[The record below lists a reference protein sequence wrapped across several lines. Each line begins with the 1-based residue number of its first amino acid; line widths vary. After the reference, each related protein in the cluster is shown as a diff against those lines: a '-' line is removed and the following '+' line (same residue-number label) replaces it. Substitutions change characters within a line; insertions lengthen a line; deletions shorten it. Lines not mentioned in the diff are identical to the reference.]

1 MMPDGE
7 AIPRGRP
14 RQHRQERR
22 GLKSTD
28 TGMRLLSLLA
38 AAEGPLSLTELAAGA
53 GVGASTAHRHL
64 AGFVDAG
71 LVKHERSGGDYDL
84 GPLALKIGLAALS
97 RLDIVAIAEPRLLSL
112 AVRTK
117 STALLS
123 VWADRGP
130 TIVRWQRAPMPFVTS
145 LGLGSTLPATRSAT
159 GLVFLSF
166 LPTSVTAGAVAREGE
181 HLVDAES
188 IGRCRASRLAWV
200 DGTVIPGLSAIA
212 SPILDLQ
219 GEAAAA
225 ITLTSPDPAL
235 TLEEHGARSFLR
247 ETTAELSAALGH
259 RAKGW

>member
-7 AIPRGRP
+7 TIPRGRP
-14 RQHRQERR
+14 RQHRHERR

-28 TGMRLLSLLA
+28 TGMRLLNLLA
-38 AAEGPLSLTELAAGA
+38 AADGPMSLTELAS
-53 GVGASTAHRHL
+53 GVGVGVSTAHRHL

-71 LVKHERSGGDYDL
+71 LVRHEHSGGAYDL

-97 RLDIVAIAEPRLLSL
+97 RLDVIAIAEPRLLTL
-112 AVRTK
+112 AVSTK
-117 STALLS
+117 LTALLS

-159 GLVFLSF
+159 GLVFLAF
-166 LPTSVTAGAVAREGE
+166 LPTSVTAGIVAREGE
-181 HLVDAES
+181 HPVDPEVMAK
-188 IGRCRASRLAWV
+188 CRADRLIAA
-200 DGTVIPGLSAIA
+200 DGTVIPGLRAIA

-225 ITLTSPDPAL
+225 ITLIGADPAL
-235 TLEEHGARSFLR
+235 TGAEHNAGSILR
-247 ETTAELSAALGH
+247 DTTAELSAALGH

>member
-1 MMPDGE
+1 MPDGGT
-7 AIPRGRP
+7 IRRGRP
-14 RQHRQERR
+14 RRHAQERR

-28 TGMRLLSLLA
+28 TGMRLLGLLA
-38 AAEGPLSLTELAAGA
+38 TAEGPMSLTDLAA
-53 GVGASTAHRHL
+53 GVGAGVSTTHRHL

-71 LVKHERSGGDYDL
+71 LVKHERSGGHYDL

-97 RLDIVAIAEPRLLSL
+97 RLDVVATAESRLLTL

-117 STALLS
+117 LTALLS

-159 GLVFLSF
+159 GLVFLAF
-166 LPTSVTAGAVAREGE
+166 LPTSVTAGVVAREGE
-181 HLVDAES
+181 RPVDPEVMAN
-188 IGRCRASRLAWV
+188 CRASRLASA
-200 DGTVIPGLSAIA
+200 DGTVIPGLRAVA

-225 ITLTSPDPAL
+225 ITLIGADPVL
-235 TLEEHGARSFLR
+235 TGGEHDAGSILR

-259 RAKGW
+259 RAKGR